1 MDIKN
6 VRVDSRGIHGQVA
19 TTWISLFDIN
29 RIIVIDDDSVKDT
42 TQKMAL
48 KLARPEGTKL
58 SILSA
63 DKAYIRLTD
72 PLAYSGER
80 TLILFQKISTV
91 KSLAEK
97 GYHFNE
103 ITLGNIPNREGTK
116 KIEKTINLT
125 SDEITIVNGLIASG
139 TTIIYQMVPKDRPV
153 ILEEIK

>member
-19 TTWISLFDIN
+19 TTWIPLFDIN

-58 SILSA
+58 SILSS

-72 PLAYSGER
+72 PLAYSG
-80 TLILFQKISTV
+80 
-91 KSLAEK
+91 
-97 GYHFNE
+97 
-103 ITLGNIPNREGTK
+103 
-116 KIEKTINLT
+116 
-125 SDEITIVNGLIASG
+125 
-139 TTIIYQMVPKDRPV
+139 
-153 ILEEIK
+153 